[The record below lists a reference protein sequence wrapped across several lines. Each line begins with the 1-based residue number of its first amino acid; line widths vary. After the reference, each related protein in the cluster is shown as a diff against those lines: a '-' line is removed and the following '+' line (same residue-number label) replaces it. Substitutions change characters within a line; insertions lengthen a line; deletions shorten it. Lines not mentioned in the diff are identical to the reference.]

1 MTELSTDIRQLVETY
16 QVGRDPQLL
25 ETLIQ
30 RSEQVVRSVVARCTP
45 RQLPSSLDRD
55 DLLQEGRCAVA
66 RCADGYCADY
76 DGPFEAYAAAAVR
89 NAVMSAL
96 RYAGA
101 HKRGGSASSPAT
113 ERQADSI
120 PDPSPDPRQ
129 QAEHNELLAL
139 VDAMPDPQRAI
150 ITRSYFL
157 GETDTAISEALNIP
171 RMTVAR
177 HRARALETLR
187 QHYETD

>member
-1 MTELSTDIRQLVETY
+1 
-16 QVGRDPQLL
+16 
-25 ETLIQ
+25 
-30 RSEQVVRSVVARCTP
+30 
-45 RQLPSSLDRD
+45 LPSSLDRD